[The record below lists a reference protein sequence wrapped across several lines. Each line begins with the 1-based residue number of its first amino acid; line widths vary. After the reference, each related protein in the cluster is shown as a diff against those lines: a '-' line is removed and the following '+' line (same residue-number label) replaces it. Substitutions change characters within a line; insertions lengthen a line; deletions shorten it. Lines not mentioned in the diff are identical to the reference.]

1 MPLSNYLP
9 SSRLSQAAVCTSTT
23 RPATPYEGQMIYET
37 DTDLILFWDGA
48 SWKICGGN
56 MPTCIIRTSTAQT
69 GIGQDVWTQAT
80 FPNTITDI
88 NRGGF
93 TISGG
98 AITIPS
104 GMGGIYHVAG
114 QMQWDANTSGLRGA
128 AFATTTSLNISIVSY
143 VAATG
148 GSYMRCAFSGVAS
161 LTAGVSYC
169 ISLIQSGSGGV
180 RATDPAY
187 MPNTLSLTMLSP

>member
-1 MPLSNYLP
+1 MSVSNLTTTL
-9 SSRLSQAAVCTSTT
+9 RTGICTSTS
-23 RPATPYEGQMIYET
+23 RPTAPYEGQMIYET
-37 DTDLILFWDGA
+37 DTDLFRFWDGA
-48 SWKICGGN
+48 AWKICGGN
-56 MPTCIIRTSTAQT
+56 MPTCIIRTTTAQT
-69 GIGQDVWTQAT
+69 GIGLDVWTQAT
-80 FPNTITDI
+80 FPSTITDI

-93 TISGG
+93 TVSGG

-114 QMQWDANTSGLRGA
+114 QMQWDSNSTGLRGA
-128 AFATTTSLNISIVSY
+128 AFATTSALNVSIVSY

-148 GSYMRCAFSGVAS
+148 GSYMRCAFSGIAS

-169 ISLIQSGSGGV
+169 VSLVQSGSGGA
-180 RATDPAY
+180 RSTDPAY